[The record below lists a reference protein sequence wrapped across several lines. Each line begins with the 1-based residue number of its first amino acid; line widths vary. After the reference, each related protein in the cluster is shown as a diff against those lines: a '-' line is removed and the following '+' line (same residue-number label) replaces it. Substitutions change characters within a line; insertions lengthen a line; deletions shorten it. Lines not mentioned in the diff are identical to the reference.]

1 MTKRPFPVKVK
12 VCGMTSLEDT
22 MHAVECGADAVGFIF
37 FKKSPRAVTA
47 RQAKAIAE
55 KLPPFVQRVGVFVNE
70 TAEVIER
77 TVKTCGLDVVQLHGD
92 ESPAFCKRIAARV
105 VKAIRVKDAESV
117 KGLSRYAVDAF
128 LLDAYKE
135 GEWGGTGERFNWSL
149 VKQAR
154 RHGPV
159 ILAGGLDPENVA
171 EGIRVCRPYGVDV
184 CSGVE
189 SKPGKKNRN
198 KVRKFIEAVKGM

>member
-12 VCGMTSLEDT
+12 VCGMTSLEDAR
-22 MHAVECGADAVGFIF
+22 HAVECGADAVGFIF
-37 FKKSPRAVTA
+37 YKKSPRAVTVK
-47 RQAKAIAE
+47 QAKAITD

-77 TVKTCGLDVVQLHGD
+77 TVKACGLDVVQLHGD
-92 ESPAFCKRIAARV
+92 ETPAFCKRIAGKV
-105 VKAIRVKDAESV
+105 VKAVRVKDAASV
-117 KGLSRYAVDAF
+117 KDLSRYAVSAF

-135 GEWGGTGERFNWSL
+135 GEWGGTGERFNWNL

-154 RHGPV
+154 KHGPV

-189 SKPGKKNRN
+189 SKPGKKNKK
-198 KVRKFIEAVKGM
+198 KVREFIEAVRGM